1 MDVAT
6 RSVGPVS
13 AVICNYNG
21 EGYLAACLDALAA
34 QTLAPAEIIVVD
46 NESTDG
52 SLALLEERYP
62 HVKIVRMGSNGGP
75 APARNAGMRAAQ
87 YPWVLALDNDAY
99 LSPHGLEYMVRA
111 AEEHADAVLVQPRSV
126 FSAEP
131 ERVHYDGG
139 QLHYAGLLA
148 LRNFYTPLAE
158 AQGEGVVAVDGAVS
172 LCLLVNAEIVLAA
185 GGYDERYF
193 ILFEDLDLSY
203 RLRSEGHGIYSVE
216 SVLCVHDEGTP
227 GISFREGPRYPARRV
242 RFHSRNR
249 WMYMAKCYSLWTL
262 ILAAPGLL
270 LYEGVQLLFAVQQR
284 GLSAYLLGKWDVLCG
299 LPEALRLRRATQAR
313 RKVGDGT
320 LLVPGPLTLTPAVAE
335 SNAKALI
342 ARNLNSLLS
351 FWWNLVRPLAGR

>member
-1 MDVAT
+1 MDAAK
-6 RSVGPVS
+6 RPVGPVS

-21 EGYLAACLDALAA
+21 ESYLPACLDALAA

-62 HVKIVRMGSNGGP
+62 HVKVLRMGRNAGP
-75 APARNAGMRAAQ
+75 APARNAGMRAAE
-87 YPWVLALDNDAY
+87 YSWVLALDNDAY
-99 LSPHGLEYMVRA
+99 LPAHGLERMLQV
-111 AEEHADAVLVQPRSV
+111 AEQNADAVLVQPRSV
-126 FSAEP
+126 FAADP

-139 QLHYAGLLA
+139 QLHYAGLIA
-148 LRNFYTPLAE
+148 LRNFYTPLEQAE
-158 AQGEGVVAVDGAVS
+158 GAGVVPVDAAVS
-172 LCLLVNAEIVLAA
+172 LCLLVNAEVVLAA

-216 SVLCVHDEGTP
+216 DVLCVHDEGTP
-227 GISFREGPRYPARRV
+227 GISFRDGPRYPARRV

-262 ILAAPGLL
+262 ILASPGLL
-270 LYEGVQLLFAVQQR
+270 LYELVQLLFATQQG
-284 GLSAYLLGKWDVLCG
+284 GLGAYLLGKWDVLCG

-313 RKVGDGT
+313 RMVGDGT
-320 LLVPGPLTLTPAVAE
+320 LLAPGPLTLTPAVAL
-335 SNAKALI
+335 SGAKALV
-342 ARNLNSLLS
+342 ARSLNGLLS
-351 FWWNLVRPLAGR
+351 FWWKLVRPLARR